1 VIPIS
6 RTRIIHSFFRP
17 KTAAVNKFRLLSF
30 GKFRSTEFL
39 CRGATNENSPPFQ
52 RRESNPKNASPN
64 GTKENMFNF
73 CARFL
78 PPLRGEWRLDKA
90 FSI

>member
-1 VIPIS
+1 
-6 RTRIIHSFFRP
+6 
-17 KTAAVNKFRLLSF
+17 
-30 GKFRSTEFL
+30 
-39 CRGATNENSPPFQ
+39 
-52 RRESNPKNASPN
+52 
-64 GTKENMFNF
+64 MFNF